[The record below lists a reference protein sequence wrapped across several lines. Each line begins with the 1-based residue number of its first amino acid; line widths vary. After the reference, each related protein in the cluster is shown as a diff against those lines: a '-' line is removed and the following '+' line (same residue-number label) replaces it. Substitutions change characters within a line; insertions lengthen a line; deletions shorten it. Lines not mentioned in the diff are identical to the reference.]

1 MPTTPTD
8 YEYQRFTAAETEQL
22 VDLLTGE
29 RWPYHGPHG
38 MTPDTVR
45 RKVAEGDFDS
55 ESTQT
60 FWIIGSDGGRDGER
74 IGLLRIWDLA
84 DDTPMFDIRI
94 RAAHRGHGIGVQ
106 AIVWLTEYV
115 FTNFAMAHRIEGTTR
130 QDNVA
135 MRKVFRRCG
144 YVKESHYRDAWAG
157 AGGVVYDSIGYAV
170 LRRDWV
176 SGAMTP
182 VEWDD
187 EPGD

>member
-1 MPTTPTD
+1 MPTE
-8 YEYQRFTAAETEQL
+8 YEYQLFTTADTEQL

-29 RWPYHGPHG
+29 TWPYHGPHG
-38 MTPDTVR
+38 MSPDTVR

-55 ESTQT
+55 ESTRT
-60 FWIIGSDGGRDGER
+60 FWIMADAER
-74 IGLLRIWDLA
+74 LGLLRIWDLA

-94 RAAHRGHGIGVQ
+94 RAAHRGRGIGVQ
-106 AIVWLTEYV
+106 AIAWLTEYV
-115 FTNFAMAHRIEGTTR
+115 FTNFAIAHRIEGTTR

-157 AGGVVYDSIGYAV
+157 AGGIVYDSIGYAF
-170 LRRDWV
+170 LRRDWA
-176 SGAMTP
+176 SGTVTP
-182 VEWDD
+182 VKWDD